1 MAKNIVFTKEYNK
14 RNQYMKFFLKRR
26 VHFSF
31 LKDNKLSIPE
41 RQIISQKLS
50 KIKYKSSVVRLK
62 NYCMITGHSRSVYRD
77 VKLSRHK
84 LNQMGLNGSIPGCI
98 LVLGKMNSLASL
110 VALIKISISRGR
122 LTARVPYSNLNL
134 NLLKIL
140 YYEGYIKGF
149 KVTASPKKI
158 YVFLKV
164 VNFRPSILD
173 IAFFCPKNKHSY
185 LSYKK
190 LVSLYGLKTFGIIS
204 TNIDY

>member
-1 MAKNIVFTKEYNK
+1 MVVF
-14 RNQYMKFFLKRR
+14 Q
-26 VHFSF
+26 V
-31 LKDNKLSIPE
+31 
-41 RQIISQKLS
+41 
-50 KIKYKSSVVRLK
+50 
-62 NYCMITGHSRSVYRD
+62 G
-77 VKLSRHK
+77 
-84 LNQMGLNGSIPGCI
+84 I

-185 LSYKK
+185 LS
-190 LVSLYGLKTFGIIS
+190 
-204 TNIDY
+204 